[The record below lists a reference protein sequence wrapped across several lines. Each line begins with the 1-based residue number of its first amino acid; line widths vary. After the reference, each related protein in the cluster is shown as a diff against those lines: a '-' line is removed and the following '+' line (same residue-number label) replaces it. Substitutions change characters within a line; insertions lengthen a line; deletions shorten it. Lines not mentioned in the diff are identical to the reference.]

1 LKLFIGKWRVNPL
14 REQEVKGK
22 GKMLLW
28 TIEKTEVIF

>member
-1 LKLFIGKWRVNPL
+1 MMLVKPL

-28 TIEKTEVIF
+28 RLVETEVIS